1 MCLLGIIL
9 IKRLNE
15 TELVTAKLNFLS
27 FAEGLGMCEWVLL
40 FVREA
45 NLDEVSSAAVD
56 TDIVQLQTDD
66 LIGLSNDESSTSQLW
81 LGCSEGE
88 VAFSGQHI

>member
-1 MCLLGIIL
+1 
-9 IKRLNE
+9 
-15 TELVTAKLNFLS
+15 
-27 FAEGLGMCEWVLL
+27 MCEWVLL
-40 FVREA
+40 FVSEA

-88 VAFSGQHI
+88 VTISGQHIQASYTHTHTKQRRDYIPPTS